1 MVAAQDSWPWLR
13 VRLWVDNFGEIV
25 GGGWCKCGCGQGC
38 FVVFWVDGWR
48 WLPGWVLITE
58 VQAGSKEGTVH
69 FITDELALEAVC
81 ASTLLPQ

>member
-1 MVAAQDSWPWLR
+1 MMAAVL
-13 VRLWVDNFGEIV
+13 
-25 GGGWCKCGCGQGC
+25 
-38 FVVFWVDGWR
+38 VVFWVDGWR